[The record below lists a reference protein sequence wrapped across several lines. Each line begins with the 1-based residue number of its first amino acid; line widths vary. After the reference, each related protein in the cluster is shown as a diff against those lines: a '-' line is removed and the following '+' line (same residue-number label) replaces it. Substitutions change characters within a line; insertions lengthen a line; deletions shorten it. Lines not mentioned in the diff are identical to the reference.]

1 MKQYAVLVL
10 FLTVCLSAGGVG
22 SIATSRSMA
31 EWYPILVKPLWN
43 PPSWLF
49 GPVWTLLYIL
59 MGFAAWRVWRSAG
72 GFAAA
77 RTAMFLFFLQLALNA
92 AWSWIFFGLRMP
104 GVALF
109 ELGLLW
115 IAIAATIR
123 SFLPIDAAAAW
134 LMSPYLAWVT
144 FAGALNS
151 AIWLLNR

>member
-1 MKQYAVLVL
+1 MKQYAVLAL
-10 FLTVCLSAGGVG
+10 FLMVCLFAGGVG
-22 SIATSRSMA
+22 SIATSRSVA
-31 EWYPILVKPLWN
+31 EWYPVLVKPWWN

-59 MGFAAWRVWRSAG
+59 MGLAAWRVWRSAG
-72 GFAAA
+72 GFGGAPAAMA
-77 RTAMFLFFLQLALNA
+77 LFFIQLALNSV
-92 AWSWIFFGLRMP
+92 WSWIFFGLRMP

-109 ELGLLW
+109 ELVLLW
-115 IAIAATIR
+115 FAIAATIK
-123 SFLPIDAAAAW
+123 SFLPIDVLAAW

>member
-1 MKQYAVLVL
+1 MKQYAVLAL
-10 FLTVCLSAGGVG
+10 FLLVCLFAGGVG
-22 SIATSRSMA
+22 SIATSRSVA
-31 EWYPILVKPLWN
+31 EWYPVLVKPWWN

-59 MGFAAWRVWRSAG
+59 MGLAAWRVWRSAG
-72 GFAAA
+72 GFRGATAA
-77 RTAMFLFFLQLALNA
+77 MVLFFIQLALNSV
-92 AWSWIFFGLRMP
+92 WSWIFFWLRMP

-109 ELGLLW
+109 ELVLLW
-115 IAIAATIR
+115 FAIAATIK
-123 SFLPIDAAAAW
+123 SFLPIDVLAAW